1 MAGIA
6 AHPKLPE
13 GHRGGLEE
21 WLCRLKLS
29 FPGVQVECRVDEGDA
44 AAAIVSAARATE
56 SELIVMGTHGRTGL
70 RRMLMGSVAENVLR
84 TAPCPVET
92 VKTPLPG
99 AEPRFAAE
107 GSEMGH
113 PGQLGPS

>member
-1 MAGIA
+1 
-6 AHPKLPE
+6 
-13 GHRGGLEE
+13 
-21 WLCRLKLS
+21 
-29 FPGVQVECRVDEGDA
+29 
-44 AAAIVSAARATE
+44 
-56 SELIVMGTHGRTGL
+56 
-70 RRMLMGSVAENVLR
+70 MLMGSVAENVLR
-84 TAPCPVET
+84 TAPCPVVT